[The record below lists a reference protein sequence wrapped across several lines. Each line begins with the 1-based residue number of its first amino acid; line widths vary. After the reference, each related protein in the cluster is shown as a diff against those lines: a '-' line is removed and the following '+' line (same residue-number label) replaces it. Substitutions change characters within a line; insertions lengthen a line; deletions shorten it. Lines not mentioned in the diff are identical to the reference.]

1 MKPTAA
7 AEPRPRI
14 LVVDDQPTNI
24 QTLHQVLKEECDVSM
39 ATSGEQAIA
48 FCQRRAPDLVLL
60 DIMMPGIDGYEVCR
74 RLKADPATR
83 DIPVIFV
90 TSRDNVEDETRGLE
104 VGAVD
109 FITKPVSPP
118 VVRARVRTH
127 VALKRQAD
135 LLRSLAF
142 NDGLTGVANRRWFD
156 ERLQLEWLR
165 CRRNRQPLALILID
179 LDHFKAYNDH
189 YGHQAG
195 DDCLRAV
202 AQAMRA
208 RLGRPGD
215 LLARYG
221 GEEFVCLLPET
232 PLEGARRKADDLGQV
247 VEALQIAHACA
258 TTASHVTISRGV
270 AATVPSVDQSPAEL
284 VQRADE
290 MLYAAKRSGRNRSCG

>member
-1 MKPTAA
+1 MMPTAA
-7 AEPRPRI
+7 AKPRPRI
-14 LVVDDQPTNI
+14 LVVDDEPTNI

-232 PLEGARRKADDLGQV
+232 ALEGARRKADDLGQV
-247 VEALQIAHACA
+247 VEALQIAHAYA

-270 AATVPSVDQSPAEL
+270 AAMVPSVDQSPAEL

>member
-1 MKPTAA
+1 MIPVAA
-7 AEPRPRI
+7 AQERPRI
-14 LVVDDQPTNI
+14 LVVDDQPANI
-24 QTLHQVLKEECDVSM
+24 QTLHQVLKGECEVSM
-39 ATSGEQAIA
+39 ATHGEQAIA
-48 FCQRRAPDLVLL
+48 YCQRRAPDLVLL
-60 DIMMPGIDGYEVCR
+60 DIVMPGIDGYEVCR

-90 TSRDNVEDETRGLE
+90 TSRDNAEDEARGLD

-109 FITKPVSPP
+109 FIAKPVSPP

-156 ERLQLEWLR
+156 ERLQVEWLR
-165 CRRNRQPLALILID
+165 CRRNRQPLALIMID
-179 LDHFKAYNDH
+179 LDQFKPYNDH

-202 AQAMRA
+202 AQAMRS

-232 PLEGARRKADDLGQV
+232 PLEGARRKADDLGEA
-247 VEALQIAHACA
+247 VESLKVAHAYA
-258 TTASHVTISRGV
+258 TATDHVTISRGV
-270 AATVPSVDQSPAEL
+270 AAVVPGADQAPAEL

-290 MLYAAKRSGRNRSCG
+290 MLYAAKRSGRNRTCG

>member
-1 MKPTAA
+1 MMPTAA
-7 AEPRPRI
+7 AKPRPRI
-14 LVVDDQPTNI
+14 LVVDDEPTNI

-247 VEALQIAHACA
+247 VEALQIAHAYA

-270 AATVPSVDQSPAEL
+270 AAMVPSVDQSPAEL

>member
-1 MKPTAA
+1 MISTAA
-7 AEPRPRI
+7 AKERPRI
-14 LVVDDQPTNI
+14 LVVDDQPANI
-24 QTLHQVLKEECDVSM
+24 QTLHQVLKGECEVSM

-48 FCQRRAPDLVLL
+48 YCQRRAPDLVLL
-60 DIMMPGIDGYEVCR
+60 DIVMPGIDGFEVCR

-90 TSRDNVEDETRGLE
+90 TSRDSVEDEARGLD

-109 FITKPVSPP
+109 FIAKPVSAP

-156 ERLQLEWLR
+156 ERLQVEWLR
-165 CRRNRQPLALILID
+165 CRRNRRPLALIMID
-179 LDHFKAYNDH
+179 LDQFKPYNDH

-202 AQAMRA
+202 AAAMKS

-232 PLEGARRKADDLGQV
+232 PLEGARRKADDLGQA
-247 VEALQIAHACA
+247 VEALGIAHAH
-258 TTASHVTISRGV
+258 ASAADHVTISRGV
-270 AATVPSVDQSPAEL
+270 AALVPGPEPSAAEL
-284 VQRADE
+284 VHRADE
-290 MLYAAKRSGRNRSCG
+290 MLYEAKRSGRNRTCG

>member
-1 MKPTAA
+1 MIDSPPS
-7 AEPRPRI
+7 ERPRI
-14 LVVDDQPTNI
+14 LVVDDQPANI
-24 QTLHQVLKEECDVSM
+24 QTLYQVLKGDYDVSM
-39 ATSGEQAIA
+39 ATDGSQALTQ
-48 FCQRRAPDLVLL
+48 CLRRPPDLVLL
-60 DIMMPGIDGYEVCR
+60 DVVMPGIDGFEVCK

-90 TSRDNVEDETRGLE
+90 TARDSAEDEALGLE

-109 FITKPVSPP
+109 FIAKPVSPP

-127 VALKRQAD
+127 VALKRQTD

-156 ERLQLEWLR
+156 ERLQVEWLR
-165 CRRNRQPLALILID
+165 CRRNQLPLSLILLD
-179 LDHFKAYNDH
+179 LDHFKPFNDR

-202 AQAMRA
+202 AAAMKS
-208 RLGRPGD
+208 RLGRPAD

-232 PLEGARRKADDLGQV
+232 PLDGARAKADDLGRAV
-247 VEALQIAHACA
+247 FELQIAHADA
-258 TTASHVTISRGV
+258 VAAPVVTISRGV
-270 AATVPSVDQSPAEL
+270 ATLLPTADHGPLEL
-284 VQRADE
+284 LQRADE
-290 MLYAAKRSGRNRSCG
+290 MLYAAKRDGRNRTCG